1 MKKGALV
8 LSSALL
14 LVAFVWSC
22 QQQESAPLSPVSP
35 EGSIAAKKGGG
46 AGGGEKK
53 PKATFDVQVYFDDEL
68 VATRLGAVASR
79 GETHLPGQGGD
90 PITLTLSEGVG
101 C

>member
-1 MKKGALV
+1 MKKHALA
-8 LSSALL
+8 LLSALL
-14 LVAFVWSC
+14 LAALVWSC
-22 QQQESAPLSPVSP
+22 QQQESAPLSPVNP
-35 EGSIAAKKGGG
+35 EGSIAAKK
-46 AGGGEKK
+46 
-53 PKATFDVQVYFDDEL
+53 PKATFDVEVYFGDEL